1 MPLIAERKPLG
12 GCGAAGLARRQ
23 LKIKEKPLISS
34 NKTPPGTRRE
44 GRGGGKTG
52 EQGQRRTKPKTG
64 LGEKEGQNVQKLK
77 GGGGGWGGGTTPQ
90 ERKGSERAGPIKRS
104 HGCNCSTYS
113 QQILIYG
120 RAIKACTKSLRC
132 TSTSYNYIH
141 RASAKRPR
149 FSVQH

>member
-1 MPLIAERKPLG
+1 MRLIAERKALG
-12 GCGAAGLARRQ
+12 GCGAAGLARGQ
-23 LKIKEKPLISS
+23 LKIKAKPLISS

-44 GRGGGKTG
+44 GRGEGKTG
-52 EQGQRRTKPKTG
+52 EQGQRRTQPKTG
-64 LGEKEGQNVQKLK
+64 LGGERRTKCAKVERRWGD
-77 GGGGGWGGGTTPQ
+77 GGGTTPQ

-104 HGCNCSTYS
+104 RGCNCSTYS

-132 TSTSYNYIH
+132 TSIYYNSIH
-141 RASAKRPR
+141 RASAKSPR

>member
-1 MPLIAERKPLG
+1 MRLIAKRKSLG
-12 GCGAAGLARRQ
+12 GCGAAGLVRRQ

-34 NKTPPGTRRE
+34 NKTPPGTWRE
-44 GRGGGKTG
+44 GRGEGKTV

-64 LGEKEGQNVQKLK
+64 LGGERRTKCAKVERR
-77 GGGGGWGGGTTPQ
+77 WGRGGTTPQ

-132 TSTSYNYIH
+132 TSIYYNYIH
-141 RASAKRPR
+141 RASAKSPC
-149 FSVQH
+149 